1 MFRFRTLAFAL
12 MLASAA
18 GAQAQDPAKP
28 SAQDAAQLKTAI
40 QAKLGA
46 QAKVSSVSR
55 MPNGWWEVIVGKDVV
70 YTDDK
75 ASYLMV
81 GKMYDLR
88 TQTDLTQARR
98 DELLRIDFK
107 SLPFDQAMK
116 VVRGKGERV
125 MAVFADPTCRYC
137 KQFEQGLGELD
148 NVTIYT
154 FLYPILSPDAS
165 TKAKQIWCSPDRQK
179 AWDDL
184 MLREV
189 APMARADCANPVDK
203 NADMG
208 RKMEVS
214 GTPTIFFPDGNRIA
228 GAVPVDVLEGRFKQ
242 LAASSAKS
250 AGQPTAKK

>member
-1 MFRFRTLAFAL
+1 MFHLRSLVLAGVLAFAGL
-12 MLASAA
+12 V
-18 GAQAQDPAKP
+18 QAQDVTKA
-28 SAQDAAQLKTAI
+28 SAPDAQQLKAAI

-107 SLPFDQAMK
+107 ALPFDQAMK

-125 MAVFADPTCRYC
+125 IAVFADPTCRYC

-165 TKAKQIWCSPDRQK
+165 TRAKQIWCSPDRQK

-184 MLREV
+184 MLREI

-214 GTPTIFFPDGNRIA
+214 GTPTIFFADGNRIA

-242 LAASSAKS
+242 LAAVASK
-250 AGQPTAKK
+250 TATLPVKK